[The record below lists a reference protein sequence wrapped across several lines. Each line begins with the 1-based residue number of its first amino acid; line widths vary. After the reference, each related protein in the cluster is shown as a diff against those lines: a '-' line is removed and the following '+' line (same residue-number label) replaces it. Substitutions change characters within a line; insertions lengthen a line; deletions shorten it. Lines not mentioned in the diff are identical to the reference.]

1 VEKNQG
7 VVKMTTGMK
16 KWIFLSIMFT
26 MMIMFTIGCGNAEDK
41 ATNEMKTPAENEAK
55 NEGENEPAFPVSVV
69 DGTGEEV
76 TIESEPK
83 TIVSVIP
90 SNTEITFAL
99 GQGDKVIGVDDYSNY
114 PPEVEKIEKI
124 GDQQLNVE
132 KILALQPDL
141 ALVTDFQHEN
151 NPDILQ
157 QFKDAGIDVVVI
169 GSAESF
175 DNVYKTI
182 SLIGQVTGAT
192 KEAET
197 IVKEM
202 KDRLAEI
209 QEKAKAVTEKKRV
222 WVEVSPAPDIFTTG
236 QDTFMHEMLE
246 SINAINTAGEQTGWV
261 KMTEEEIVTL
271 HPDVIITTY
280 GYYVEDP
287 AKGVL
292 SRAGWEEVPA
302 IKNEQVFD
310 VNNDT
315 VTRPGPRLIDGVET
329 LAKLIYPEIF
339 GK

>member
-1 VEKNQG
+1 MKTV
-7 VVKMTTGMK
+7 MK
-16 KWIFLSIMFT
+16 KWLFLSIMV
-26 MMIMFTIGCGNAEDK
+26 MMISVFTIACGNAEDK
-41 ATNEMKTPAENEAK
+41 ATDEKETTLKSEAT
-55 NEGENEPAFPVSVV
+55 NEGETKATFPVTVT

-99 GQGDKVIGVDDYSNY
+99 GQGDKVIGVDNYSNY
-114 PPEVEKIEKI
+114 PPDVEKIEKI
-124 GDQQLNVE
+124 GDQQLDVE
-132 KILALQPDL
+132 KILALQPGL
-141 ALVTDFQHEN
+141 ALVTEFQHEN
-151 NPDILQ
+151 NPDILK
-157 QFKDAGIDVVVI
+157 QFKEAGIDVIVI

-175 DNVYKTI
+175 ENVYNTI
-182 SLIGQVTGAT
+182 TLIGQVTGAT
-192 KEAET
+192 KEADT

-209 QEKAKAVTEKKRV
+209 KEQAKAVTEKKAV

-246 SINAINTAGEQTGWV
+246 VINATNTAGEQKGWV

-271 HPDVIITTY
+271 NPDVIITTY
-280 GYYVEDP
+280 GYYVENP
-287 AKGVL
+287 AEGVL
-292 SRAGWEEVPA
+292 NRAGWEEVPA
-302 IKNEQVFD
+302 IKDKQVFD

-339 GK
+339 DK

>member
-1 VEKNQG
+1 
-7 VVKMTTGMK
+7 MTTRRYK
-16 KWIFLSIMFT
+16 RFFLSMIVA
-26 MMIMFTIGCGNAEDK
+26 MMIVFTNGCGVAEEK
-41 ATNEMKTPAENEAK
+41 ATEVKGTTTESNAK
-55 NEGENEPAFPVSVV
+55 NEAADNSAFPVTVV

-76 TIESEPK
+76 KIDSEPQ

-90 SNTEITFAL
+90 SITEITFAL
-99 GQGDKVIGVDDYSNY
+99 GQGDKVIGVDNYSNY

-151 NPDILQ
+151 NSDILK
-157 QFKDAGIDVVVI
+157 QFKEAGIDVIVI

-175 DNVYKTI
+175 ENVYNTI
-182 SLIGQVTGAT
+182 SLIGQVTGAPE
-192 KEAET
+192 EAET

-209 QEKAKAVTEKKRV
+209 QEKAKAVTEKKKV

-236 QDTFMHEMLE
+236 QNTFMHEMLE
-246 SINAINTAGEQTGWV
+246 AINATNTAGEQTGWV

-271 HPDVIITTY
+271 NPDVIITTY
-280 GYYVEDP
+280 GYYVENP
-287 AKGVL
+287 AEAVL

-302 IKNEQVFD
+302 VKEKQVFD

>member
-1 VEKNQG
+1 
-7 VVKMTTGMK
+7 MTSLK
-16 KWIFLSIMFT
+16 RKSLFFVIMLVLT
-26 MMIMFTIGCGNAEDK
+26 MIFTIGCGNVEDK
-41 ATNEMKTPAENEAK
+41 ADKTETAK
-55 NEGENEPAFPVSVV
+55 ESTELKDEEKESAFPVTVT
-69 DGTGEEV
+69 DGTGKEV
-76 TIESEPK
+76 TIESEPQ

-99 GQGDKVIGVDDYSNY
+99 GQGDKLIGVDNYSNY
-114 PPEVEKIEKI
+114 PAEAEKIEKI

-151 NPDILQ
+151 NPDILK
-157 QFKDAGIDVVVI
+157 QFKDAGIEVIVI

-175 DNVYKTI
+175 ENVYNTI
-182 SLIGQVTGAT
+182 SLIGTVTGA
-192 KEAET
+192 KDEADR
-197 IVKEM
+197 IVKDM

-209 QEKAKAVTEKKRV
+209 QEKAKGVTEKKRV
-222 WVEVSPAPDIFTTG
+222 WVEVSPSPDIFTTG
-236 QDTFMHEMLE
+236 KNTFLHEMLE

-271 HPDVIITTY
+271 NPDVIITTY
-280 GYYVEDP
+280 GYYIEKP
-287 AKGVL
+287 ADQVL
-292 SRAGWEEVPA
+292 SRSGWGEVPA